1 MKLAPIFFAML
12 PALTVF
18 ASQAEVYQ
26 VAELGVI
33 EGYKS
38 SFSAGLN
45 NNNQTVGTVS
55 NQFNFP
61 IDLAAVNYEAT
72 VIVQN
77 LSAAEIEE
85 VKKGNVN
92 AKALAVLVAYL
103 KGSTNDFK
111 VQRFAEA
118 FAMRYDSRQLIQ
130 LRETKT
136 PHTNYEYMV
145 DINDDG
151 TILGY
156 ASAPF
161 TKQSFTPAATT
172 AVPSPVMQQLWVPE
186 NGFVLG
192 MVVNNGTRRALQPI
206 YTNYGGGISIPR
218 AISQS
223 GHIVGSGSV
232 SLDQS
237 IADLINTSCDGA
249 TEPKAI
255 CYYRSIGTVANAQ
268 YRINGLRWTLNSN
281 GVPGPATELGF
292 LGNKKTGVAHT
303 RTDYPAVTYTSTPIE
318 VNNAGIVVGS
328 SVYTD
333 SDDIRYNPFNGRDEV
348 FTVNQAT
355 VWQGSELT
363 MLMDVKEW
371 ESSRALAI
379 NDKNFIV
386 GAARKDWT
394 KGAERFFIY
403 DMVSQKLTFPNDLFG
418 TATTVPAAINN
429 NNQIVGTTETFTEG
443 SSNRRNV
450 GFWYDM
456 ATDNFKDLNKLLP
469 CNSGYTI
476 TAAVDIND
484 KNVIVATATKKVD
497 QRDSKGEI
505 VKDSAG
511 NPVKEEVAI
520 AVQLNP
526 VPNGT
531 PDACTT
537 AADAGYERQG
547 GGFGFWMLLLVPLMY
562 RRVKG

>member
-55 NQFNFP
+55 NQYNYP
-61 IDLAAVNYEAT
+61 IDLAAINYSAS
-72 VIVQN
+72 VIVAN

-92 AKALAVLVAYL
+92 AKALAVLVTYL
-103 KGSTNDFK
+103 KGSTNDYT
-111 VQRFAEA
+111 VQRFADA
-118 FAMRYDSRQLIQ
+118 FGMRFDTRQLVQ
-130 LRETKT
+130 FRETKT
-136 PHTNYEYMV
+136 PSTNYEYMV

-172 AVPSPVMQQLWVPE
+172 AVPTPVAQQLWVPE

-192 MVVNNGTRRALQPI
+192 MVLNNGNRRSLQPL

-218 AISQS
+218 AISQT

-232 SLDQS
+232 SLDQTV
-237 IADLINTSCDGA
+237 ADQINTTCNGA
-249 TEPKAI
+249 AEPKAI
-255 CYYRSIGTVANAQ
+255 CYYKAIGSVSNTQ
-268 YRINGLRWTLNSN
+268 YRINGLRWKLDNN
-281 GVPGPATELGF
+281 GVPGVATELGF

-303 RTDYPAVTYTSTPIE
+303 RTDYPAVNYTSSPVK
-318 VNNAGIVVGS
+318 VNNAGVVVGS

-333 SDDIRYNPFNGRDEV
+333 SDDIRYNPFIGRDEV
-348 FTVNQAT
+348 FTVSQAT
-355 VWQGSELT
+355 VWQGAELSMIT
-363 MLMDVKEW
+363 DVKEW
-371 ESSRALAI
+371 ESSRAMAI
-379 NDKNFIV
+379 NDKSYIV

-403 DMVSQKLTFPNDLFG
+403 DMVSKKLTFPNDLFG
-418 TATTVPAAINN
+418 TATTIPVAINN
-429 NNQIVGTTETFTEG
+429 NNQVVGTTETFTEG
-443 SSNRRNV
+443 SSNKRNV
-450 GFWYDM
+450 GFWYDI
-456 ATDNFKDLNKLLP
+456 ATDSFKDLNKLLP

-476 TAAVDIND
+476 TAAIDIND

-511 NPVKEEVAI
+511 NPVKEEIAI

-537 AADAGYERQG
+537 EADAGYKRQG
-547 GGFGFWMLLLVPLMY
+547 SSLGFWWLMLLPFIY
-562 RRVKG
+562 RRVKS